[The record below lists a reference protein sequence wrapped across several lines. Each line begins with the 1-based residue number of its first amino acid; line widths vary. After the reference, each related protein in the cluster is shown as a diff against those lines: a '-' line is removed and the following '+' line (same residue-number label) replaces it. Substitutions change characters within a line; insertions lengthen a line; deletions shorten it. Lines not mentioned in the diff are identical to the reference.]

1 MTFDLEIQISFNMAS
16 KGSVGVYI
24 PCYTFKGISTAG
36 YGLCINLAIIMSNIM
51 HPVAL
56 SAELSFEL
64 PE

>member
-1 MTFDLEIQISFNMAS
+1 MAS

-36 YGLCINLAIIMSNIM
+36 YGLCINLANIMSNIM
-51 HPVAL
+51 HPAAL
-56 SAELSFEL
+56 SAELSFEM